1 LPGGCSVAE
10 LPGVASAV
18 DFDVHG
24 FVGIRVLDA
33 TDAEA
38 DAIRHQL
45 GPIETPLE
53 REPDL
58 VIRFVDAVPAAGTL
72 RILGIDE
79 VGFSDN
85 AFLILRGRGHARVRI
100 VMPLDRI
107 GQPSVEIVAEHGAL
121 GIPLLV
127 ALVNLCA
134 LGNGVLPLHASAF
147 VHDGLG
153 VLVTGWAK
161 GGKTEALLA
170 FMARGARYVGDEWIY
185 IDPATRQMHGIPEPM
200 RLWNWH
206 LRSVPEYGRRVA
218 PAARLRLRALDALVA
233 TMDAAA
239 HARLAPSPARRL
251 LRRALPIARR
261 QLSVQV
267 PPQRLFGDAAVQS
280 AELQRVVLLGNHDLA
295 QIAVRVADADEIGR
309 RMTHSLMYERSELL
323 SYYQRFRFAFPD
335 RANPLLEGADTRAA
349 QLLSRCLMGVPAI
362 ELLHPY
368 PVDIP
373 ALYNALAPVL

>member
-1 LPGGCSVAE
+1 MAE
-10 LPGVASAV
+10 LARV
-18 DFDVHG
+18 DFDLHG
-24 FVGIRVLDA
+24 FVGIRVLDP

-38 DAIRHQL
+38 DAIRRQL
-45 GPIETPLE
+45 GPIEVRLD

-58 VIRFVDAVPAAGTL
+58 VIRFVDTLPASGPL

-79 VGFSDN
+79 VGFSDD
-85 AFLILRGRGHARVRI
+85 AFLILRGRGHASVRI
-100 VMPLDRI
+100 AMPLDRI

-121 GIPLLV
+121 GIPLLI

-134 LGNGVLPLHASAF
+134 LGNDVLPLHASAF
-147 VHDGLG
+147 VHEGMG

-170 FMARGARYVGDEWIY
+170 FMARGARYLGDEWIY
-185 IDPATRQMHGIPEPM
+185 IDPATRRMHGIPEPM

-218 PAARLRLRALDALVA
+218 PAARLRLRALDALVGA
-233 TMDAAA
+233 MDAMA
-239 HARLAPSPARRL
+239 HAGLAPSPARRL

-267 PPQRLFGDAAVQS
+267 PPRRLFGDAAVAS
-280 AELQRVVLLGNHDLA
+280 AELQRVVLLGNHDRPE
-295 QIAVRVADADEIGR
+295 ISVRSADADEIGR
-309 RMTHSLMYERSELL
+309 RMVHSLTYERSELL

-335 RANPLLEGADTRAA
+335 RANPLLEGAEARASE
-349 QLLSRCLMGVPAI
+349 LLTRCLFGVPAV

-373 ALYNALAPVL
+373 ALYDALAPAL